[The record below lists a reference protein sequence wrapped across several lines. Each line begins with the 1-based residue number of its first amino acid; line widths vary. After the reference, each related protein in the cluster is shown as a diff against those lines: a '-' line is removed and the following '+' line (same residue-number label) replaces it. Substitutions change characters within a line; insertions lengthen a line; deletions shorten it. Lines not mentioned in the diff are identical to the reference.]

1 MSGLKEVAIRGAMTL
16 GAGGTIWAED
26 STGNKALVA
35 TLNLKDLTVPEA
47 FAYAEAFVQGVESY
61 GAAARIAALEAE
73 LEAEKMRHA
82 QAFSAGWDAAR
93 QETAHD

>member
-1 MSGLKEVAIRGAMTL
+1 MSDDISARAM
-16 GAGGTIWAED
+16 AVQMAEPR
-26 STGNKALVA
+26 
-35 TLNLKDLTVPEA
+35 DLASRLMWQEA
-47 FAYAEAFVQGVESY
+47 H
-61 GAAARIAALEAE
+61 IAALEAE